1 VTTQEAFAVDVAAL
15 TELLHET
22 EERHGPYEA
31 SAPEHH
37 WWDWYAAYMVARE
50 NGRTPDEAS
59 DDAARHMEAL
69 LH

>member
-1 VTTQEAFAVDVAAL
+1 MDVAAL